1 MQRVYTTKT
10 KSEIMSYMRINMD
23 IGFIRDILLAK
34 ECGPTKVLN
43 PKTKRCVSKNGSIGK
58 KLDIDSFATSRKIWV
73 KIILQEISLNEIK
86 EIYKEK
92 LGKMSPP
99 KKICRP
105 DQILNPKT
113 NRCVKKT
120 SKIGKELLKS
130 KPKSPKKATPP
141 KSKSPKKA
149 TPPKPKS
156 PRETC
161 DKEIARI
168 MKIGYQQQYYGDRT
182 PIPPPQ
188 AYKIL
193 KIPVNTTD
201 RKTVIK
207 SYRKISLI
215 IHPDKCGEPG
225 SQLAFQKLNEARQV
239 IMGRIAKATTPPST
253 TWV

>member
-92 LGKMSPP
+92 LGKFSPP
-99 KKICRP
+99 KKRCRP

-141 KSKSPKKA
+141 KA
-149 TPPKPKS
+149 KS

-168 MKIGYQQQYYGDRT
+168 MKIGYQQKYYGDRT

-239 IMGRIAKATTPPST
+239 IMGRM
-253 TWV
+253 

>member
-10 KSEIMSYMRINMD
+10 KGEIMSYMRTNMD
-23 IGFIRDILLAK
+23 VGFIRDILLAK

-92 LGKMSPP
+92 LGKFSPP
-99 KKICRP
+99 KKKCRP

-141 KSKSPKKA
+141 KPKSPKKA
-149 TPPKPKS
+149 TPPKAKS

-168 MKIGYQQQYYGDRT
+168 MKIGYQQQYNRDRT

-215 IHPDKCGEPG
+215 IHPDKCREPG

-239 IMGRIAKATTPPST
+239 IMGRM
-253 TWV
+253 

>member
-92 LGKMSPP
+92 LGKFSPP
-99 KKICRP
+99 KKRCRP

-141 KSKSPKKA
+141 KPKSPKKA
-149 TPPKPKS
+149 TPPKAKS

-168 MKIGYQQQYYGDRT
+168 MKIGYQQKYYGDRT

-239 IMGRIAKATTPPST
+239 IMGRM
-253 TWV
+253 